1 MLSNVFVLT
10 VRLIIVKYTVGMV
23 FANPS
28 VFLRDR
34 LGLNFRGCIDI
45 RFLFDI
51 PDSFISIL
59 KLSWKF
65 VAIRIMEGYRES
77 RGRVTFLNL
86 ALVVI

>member
-1 MLSNVFVLT
+1 VFVVT

-34 LGLNFRGCIDI
+34 LGLNFGGCIDI
-45 RFLFDI
+45 SFLFDM
-51 PDSFISIL
+51 PDSFMSIL

-65 VAIRIMEGYRES
+65 VAMCIMEGYRES

-86 ALVVI
+86 MLVGI